1 MAYFSVA
8 PTLCE
13 VTYDSNRDEKVTP
26 YRYQCRSAN
35 SRATNGIT
43 SPSFTEIVNVSL
55 PSGYNVSYYEYLRTL
70 YDSRIS
76 SPTKASG
83 HYPSGASPGPGHYSA
98 RSFHPP
104 HGNNFH
110 SKSPQ
115 IYESRPR
122 TAGPYLNADQLPASL
137 PSIHHG
143 LYHSSWGEDEDMGS
157 GEGSRHSE
165 DRLKWID
172 ALNKWIP
179 EQNQSRAG
187 YVSFVGNAPMVE
199 KLLREVKQ
207 NKFKRLATRYIPILA
222 VTSKQKSQGTI

>member
-76 SPTKASG
+76 SPTKASVG
-83 HYPSGASPGPGHYSA
+83 MTIRVWLGWYVRWWEFGACSRLIGDHRFLKA
-98 RSFHPP
+98 LFR
-104 HGNNFH
+104 
-110 SKSPQ
+110 KS
-115 IYESRPR
+115 
-122 TAGPYLNADQLPASL
+122 N
-137 PSIHHG
+137 
-143 LYHSSWGEDEDMGS
+143 
-157 GEGSRHSE
+157 
-165 DRLKWID
+165 
-172 ALNKWIP
+172 
-179 EQNQSRAG
+179 QNDIRG
-187 YVSFVGNAPMVE
+187 
-199 KLLREVKQ
+199 
-207 NKFKRLATRYIPILA
+207 
-222 VTSKQKSQGTI
+222 VTCNGKTDKTV

>member
-76 SPTKASG
+76 SPTKASVG
-83 HYPSGASPGPGHYSA
+83 MTIGVIMMIGLV
-98 RSFHPP
+98 RSLVRVRGLFEV
-104 HGNNFH
+104 NWR
-110 SKSPQ
+110 S
-115 IYESRPR
+115 
-122 TAGPYLNADQLPASL
+122 
-137 PSIHHG
+137 SI
-143 LYHSSWGEDEDMGS
+143 
-157 GEGSRHSE
+157 
-165 DRLKWID
+165 
-172 ALNKWIP
+172 
-179 EQNQSRAG
+179 
-187 YVSFVGNAPMVE
+187 F
-199 KLLREVKQ
+199 
-207 NKFKRLATRYIPILA
+207 
-222 VTSKQKSQGTI
+222 

>member
-76 SPTKASG
+76 SPTKASVG
-83 HYPSGASPGPGHYSA
+83 MTIRVCSLVRVRGLFEVNW
-98 RSFHPP
+98 RSSIF
-104 HGNNFH
+104 
-110 SKSPQ
+110 KSPFLGK
-115 IYESRPR
+115 S
-122 TAGPYLNADQLPASL
+122 N
-137 PSIHHG
+137 
-143 LYHSSWGEDEDMGS
+143 
-157 GEGSRHSE
+157 
-165 DRLKWID
+165 
-172 ALNKWIP
+172 
-179 EQNQSRAG
+179 QNNIRG
-187 YVSFVGNAPMVE
+187 
-199 KLLREVKQ
+199 
-207 NKFKRLATRYIPILA
+207 
-222 VTSKQKSQGTI
+222 VTCNGKTDKTV